1 MRWMREHKLISA
13 LILVLFL
20 LLLIFAASVTAGGR
34 FAHVTAPV
42 NSGVSRISGFFSSAG
57 SAIRD
62 NVKGIFSYRSLQQQ
76 VEALEDENA
85 ELTRQL
91 AEEKLTQQQLDELQE
106 LAALLNYDYTKQEFN
121 IVTGDVISL
130 DGSNWTNIFTINC
143 GTESGIK
150 VGDAVVNGTGL
161 IGKIEATG
169 EGWSKVM
176 SLIDEGS
183 KVSFTLARDRKQLG
197 VVAGKRK
204 GLRQRLYD

>member
-34 FAHVTAPV
+34 FAHVTAPI

-106 LAALLNYDYTKQEFN
+106 LADLLNYDYTKQEFN

-143 GTESGIK
+143 GIGFSAALYSVSLFFSALT
-150 VGDAVVNGTGL
+150 AGTRCFFYQNITPL
-161 IGKIEATG
+161 IFS
-169 EGWSKVM
+169 SKKKLLM
-176 SLIDEGS
+176 PLIFFPPSLFS
-183 KVSFTLARDRKQLG
+183 VDRYSL
-197 VVAGKRK
+197 
-204 GLRQRLYD
+204 L

>member
-76 VEALEDENA
+76 VEALEEKCRR
-85 ELTRQL
+85 L
-91 AEEKLTQQQLDELQE
+91 EEK
-106 LAALLNYDYTKQEFN
+106 
-121 IVTGDVISL
+121 
-130 DGSNWTNIFTINC
+130 C
-143 GTESGIK
+143 GE
-150 VGDAVVNGTGL
+150 
-161 IGKIEATG
+161 
-169 EGWSKVM
+169 
-176 SLIDEGS
+176 
-183 KVSFTLARDRKQLG
+183 
-197 VVAGKRK
+197 
-204 GLRQRLYD
+204 